1 MRMIL
6 AIALA
11 STFAVATVAPGAFAK
26 GEDSGDSGGDMGG
39 GSGGMSGGTS
49 GGGTSAGGASGGG
62 SSGASGGGSG
72 SGGSGGGG
80 TGAVGTGID
89 VDPPKPTNTTT
100 RCGKGEV
107 WSTMRGS
114 CFGLGAHNFTNGEL
128 FDAVRELAYFSR
140 PEDAM
145 LVLNAMTEGESPRVL
160 TYRGFLL
167 RQMGQVEEGIAAYE
181 RAIALD
187 PANIWAR
194 SYYGQL
200 LVLMNETELA
210 KEQLAAIYQHGGGG
224 TWSERSLSS
233 AIATGVTYQY

>member
-6 AIALA
+6 AVALA

-26 GEDSGDSGGDMGG
+26 GEDSGDDG
-39 GSGGMSGGTS
+39 GGMSDGS
-49 GGGTSAGGASGGG
+49 GGGASGGG
-62 SSGASGGGSG
+62 GSAGGASAGGGSSGGSDGGGVDSSGGG
-72 SGGSGGGG
+72 
-80 TGAVGTGID
+80 VGTEID

-107 WSTMRGS
+107 WSTMRGA

-145 LVLNAMTEGESPRVL
+145 LVLNAMTEGESARVL

-210 KEQLAAIYQHGGGG
+210 KQQLAAIYQHGGGG